1 MTTSEFDIAIIGSG
15 PGGYVAAVRA
25 AQLGFKTAV
34 IEKDTRVGGTCLTVG
49 CIPSKAILQSTEHY
63 SFIQKHAKEHGI
75 DVGNVKVDFPA
86 IMKRKEE
93 AVKSLTDGVANLF
106 KRHKIEWVQGV
117 GKLTGTNQIQVTS
130 DKGGRVIKAKNIILA
145 AGSSPIGLPFLPFD
159 EKTILSSTG
168 ALALEK
174 VPNKM
179 VVVGGGYIG
188 VELASAYSRLG
199 TEVTV
204 VEMLDQICITLD
216 QTIRKELLK
225 ILKKQGLTFF
235 LSTKVVKAQKNGK
248 QQTLIITH
256 EGQEMALEADVV
268 LVAIGRRP
276 ASKDLGLESVG
287 IQPTDRGFIPVNG
300 QFRTSVA
307 NIYAIG
313 DLIDGPMLA
322 HKASEEGIAAVDI
335 IAGKKAHINYM
346 AIPGIVY
353 TSPEAAGVGLTEEEA
368 QQGGL
373 ALLIGQC
380 QFKANPRARAV
391 GEMDGLVKVIGEA
404 RTGRLIGMHIL
415 GIYASEMIHE
425 GMLAIEKKATLRDL
439 AYSPH
444 GHPTFSE
451 AIKEAAQ
458 AALGESIHLS

>member
-1 MTTSEFDIAIIGSG
+1 MTTSEYDIAIIGSG
-15 PGGYVAAVRA
+15 PGGYVAAIRA
-25 AQLGFKTAV
+25 AQSGFKVAV

-75 DVGNVKVDFPA
+75 DVGSVNVDFPT

-93 AVKSLTDGVANLF
+93 AVKSLTDGVASLF

-117 GKLTGTNQIQVTS
+117 GKLTGPNQIQVTS
-130 DKGGRVIKAKNIILA
+130 DKGDKTIKAKNIILA
-145 AGSSPIGLPFLPFD
+145 AGSVPIGLPFLPFD

-168 ALALEK
+168 ALALQK
-174 VPNKM
+174 IPSKM

-188 VELASAYSRLG
+188 VELASAYSRIG

-216 QTIRKELLK
+216 STIRKELLK

-235 LSTKVVKAQKNGK
+235 LNSKVVKAQKNGK
-248 QQTLIITH
+248 QQSLIIVH

-276 ASKDLGLESVG
+276 ASKDLGLEAVG
-287 IQPTDRGFIPVNG
+287 IQPTERGFIPVDG
-300 QFRTSVA
+300 QFRTTSP

-322 HKASEEGIAAVDI
+322 HKASEEGVAAVDI
-335 IAGKKAHINYM
+335 IAGKHAHINYM

-353 TSPEAAGVGLTEEEA
+353 TSPEAAGVGLTEDEA

-373 ALLIGQC
+373 AMLIGQC

-415 GIYASEMIHE
+415 GIHASEMIHE
-425 GMLAIEKKATLRDL
+425 GMLAIEKKATLHDL

-444 GHPTFSE
+444 GHPTFGE

-458 AALGESIHLS
+458 VALGESIHLG